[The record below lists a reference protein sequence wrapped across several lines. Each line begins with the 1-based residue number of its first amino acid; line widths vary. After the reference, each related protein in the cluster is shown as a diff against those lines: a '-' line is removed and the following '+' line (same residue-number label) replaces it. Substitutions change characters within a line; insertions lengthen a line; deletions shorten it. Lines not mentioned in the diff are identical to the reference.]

1 RPMAGGAAD
10 ARWSRPHDRS
20 LRPCPAL
27 LSRHLRPDLRRHH
40 HRRGWRMAGLPP
52 VHGAQP
58 LSGGCMI
65 PLPGLD
71 KISLA
76 AGAVAGGLVLGAAVY
91 AWTQIVTIPAA
102 KQETRAVVEA
112 EAERRTLDAI
122 KAVSDAAE

>member
-1 RPMAGGAAD
+1 
-10 ARWSRPHDRS
+10 
-20 LRPCPAL
+20 
-27 LSRHLRPDLRRHH
+27 
-40 HRRGWRMAGLPP
+40 
-52 VHGAQP
+52 
-58 LSGGCMI
+58 MI

-122 KAVSDAAE
+122 KAVSDAAERARAMRRYCAGRGLVYVFETDRCR